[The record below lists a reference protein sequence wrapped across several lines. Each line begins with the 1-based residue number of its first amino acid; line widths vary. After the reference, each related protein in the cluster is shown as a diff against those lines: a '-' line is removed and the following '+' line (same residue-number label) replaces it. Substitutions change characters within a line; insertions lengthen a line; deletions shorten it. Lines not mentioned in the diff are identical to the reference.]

1 MASLAAFLSVRDLI
15 SGASDVFLLSNSI
28 LRPPITLHN
37 SVFCRL
43 EILEGGLSLEDFWR
57 MEDYSDDLERLAAAG
72 LCGGRRSSAVRSNFV
87 IFF

>member
-43 EILEGGLSLEDFWR
+43 EILEVGGVFGGFLEDGGLL
-57 MEDYSDDLERLAAAG
+57 G
-72 LCGGRRSSAVRSNFV
+72 
-87 IFF
+87 